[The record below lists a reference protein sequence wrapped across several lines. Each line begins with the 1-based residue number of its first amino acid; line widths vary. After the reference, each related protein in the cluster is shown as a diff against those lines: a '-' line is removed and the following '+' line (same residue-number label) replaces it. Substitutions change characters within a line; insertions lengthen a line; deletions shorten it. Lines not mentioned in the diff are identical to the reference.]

1 MEFLLQQILNG
12 VMYGCTYA
20 LVGIGFNL
28 VFGVMNT
35 INLAHGETIMGGAFI
50 ALVLVVSLNMPL
62 ILAGLLAALACAAIG
77 MLIERTCLRPV
88 RNAHY
93 MAPLLTTLG
102 ASIVLL
108 EIFIKIF
115 STEEHLFPTQFE
127 FAQVRIGDL
136 TIRVPYLITLG
147 VSVVLMIA
155 LHLWINRTRTGL
167 ALRALAENVDAARL
181 MGINVNRLMSLTLGL
196 ASAIGCVAGVLVAVS
211 SSLITPR
218 IGSELL
224 LKGFVVI
231 ILGGLGSITGA
242 VAGGILLGVV
252 EVVTVAYLPSLYRDY
267 FSFGLLMLIL
277 LLRPAGLAGKQVAER
292 A

>member
-35 INLAHGETIMGGAFI
+35 INLAHGETIMAGAFI
-50 ALVLVVSLNMPL
+50 ALVLVVSLNTPL
-62 ILAGLLAALACAAIG
+62 ILAALMAALACAAIG

-88 RNAHY
+88 RHAHY

-115 STEEHLFPTQFE
+115 STEERLFPTQFE
-127 FAQVRIGDL
+127 FAQVRIGGL
-136 TIRVPYLITLG
+136 TIRVSYLITLG
-147 VSVVLMIA
+147 ASLVLMIA
-155 LHLWINRTRTGL
+155 LHLWITRTRTGR
-167 ALRALAENVDAARL
+167 ALRAVAENVDAARL
-181 MGINVNRLMSLTLGL
+181 MGIDVNRLTSLTFAL

-231 ILGGLGSITGA
+231 ILGGLGSIPGA
-242 VAGGILLGVV
+242 VVGGILLGVV

>member
-35 INLAHGETIMGGAFI
+35 INLAHGETIMAGAFV
-50 ALVLVVSLNMPL
+50 ALVLIVSLDMPL

-77 MLIERTCLRPV
+77 MFIERTCLRPV

-102 ASIVLL
+102 ASIILL

-115 STEEHLFPTQFE
+115 STEEQLFPTQFE
-127 FAQVRIGDL
+127 FAQVRVGDL

-147 VSVVLMIA
+147 VSLVLMIA
-155 LHLWINRTRTGL
+155 LHLWIKRTRTGL

-181 MGINVNRLMSLTLGL
+181 MGISVNRLTSLTLAL
-196 ASAIGCVAGVLVAVS
+196 ASAIGCVAGALVAIS

-231 ILGGLGSITGA
+231 ILGGLGSIPGA
-242 VAGGILLGVV
+242 VVGGILLGVV